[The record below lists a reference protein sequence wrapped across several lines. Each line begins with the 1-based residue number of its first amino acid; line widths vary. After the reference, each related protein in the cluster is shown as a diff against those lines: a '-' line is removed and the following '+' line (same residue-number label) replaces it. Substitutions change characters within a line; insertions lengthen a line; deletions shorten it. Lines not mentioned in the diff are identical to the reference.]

1 VVLVPHDLLRD
12 RKMQNECH
20 QPQRCK
26 RCIVSGTR
34 DETVPKVETVEV
46 EGVES
51 VETVKPRKLQ
61 TIYVPPSYRPRGQ
74 KMPINIELN
83 KG

>member
-1 VVLVPHDLLRD
+1 
-12 RKMQNECH
+12 MQNECH

-34 DETVPKVETVEV
+34 DETLPKVEIVEV

-61 TIYVPPSYRPRGQ
+61 TI
-74 KMPINIELN
+74 
-83 KG
+83 